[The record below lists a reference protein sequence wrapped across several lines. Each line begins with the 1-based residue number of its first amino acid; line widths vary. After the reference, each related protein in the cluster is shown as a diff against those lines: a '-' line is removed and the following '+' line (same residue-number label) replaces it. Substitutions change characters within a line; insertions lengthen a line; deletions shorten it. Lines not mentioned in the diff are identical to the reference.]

1 MSMNGIDISNWQ
13 KGINVS
19 KVPCDFVITKA
30 TQGTSYVNPDCD
42 RAYQQAK
49 KAGKCL
55 GVYHYAG
62 GKDPVAEAD
71 FFLANVK
78 GYVGEAILVLD
89 WESNQNSKFSQGA
102 SWCKK
107 WLDRVYE
114 KTKVRALIYMS
125 KSVCRSYNWDS
136 IAPNHGLWVAQ
147 YADNVTDYGY
157 ISDPWT
163 DSKGYGAWSGP
174 AIFQYTSVG
183 RLSGYSGNLDLN
195 IAYMDRNAWDKY
207 AGGGN
212 ATKPS
217 EDTKPTPAPSTGP
230 SGSTLDLVYNT
241 MKGKYGN
248 GDDRIKALGNRYDEV
263 QGVIN
268 HISSAGVNTLVKETK
283 NGEYGN
289 GDVRKVVLGSRY
301 EEVRKKINASVPSS
315 SSSSS
320 GSSTI
325 TYTVKKGDTLSGIAS
340 KYGTTVSAI
349 ASANGIKDVNKIY
362 AGQKLKIS
370 KKTSSSSSGSTTKKT
385 YYTIKSGDTLSGI
398 AAKYGTSVSQLC
410 SWNGIKNANV
420 IYAGKKIRVK

>member
-55 GVYHYAG
+55 GVYHYASG
-62 GKDPVAEAD
+62 GDPVAEAD

-102 SWCKK
+102 TWCKK

-125 KSVCRSYNWDS
+125 KSVCRSYNWNS

-157 ISDPWT
+157 ISNPWT
-163 DSKGYGAWSGP
+163 DNKGYGAWSGP

-183 RLSGYSGNLDLN
+183 RLDGYSGNLDLN
-195 IAYMDRNAWDKY
+195 VAYMDRDGWNKY

-217 EDTKPTPAPSTGP
+217 DTQDPTPAPSTGP

-241 MKGKYGN
+241 MKGTYGN
-248 GDDRIKALGNRYDEV
+248 GDARIKALGNRYDEV

-268 HISSAGVNTLVKETK
+268 HISTASVDTLVSETK
-283 NGEYGN
+283 SDKYGK

-301 EEVRKKINASVPSS
+301 NDVQKKINAQAGVSG
-315 SSSSS
+315 SSS
-320 GSSTI
+320 GSSTT
-325 TYTVKKGDTLSGIAS
+325 TYTVKSGDTLSGIAA
-340 KYGTTVSAI
+340 KYGTTVSALV
-349 ASANGIKDVNKIY
+349 SANGIKDANKIY
-362 AGQKLKIS
+362 VGQKIKITGR
-370 KKTSSSSSGSTTKKT
+370 KTTQSTVTKT

-420 IYAGKKIRVK
+420 IYAGQKIRVK